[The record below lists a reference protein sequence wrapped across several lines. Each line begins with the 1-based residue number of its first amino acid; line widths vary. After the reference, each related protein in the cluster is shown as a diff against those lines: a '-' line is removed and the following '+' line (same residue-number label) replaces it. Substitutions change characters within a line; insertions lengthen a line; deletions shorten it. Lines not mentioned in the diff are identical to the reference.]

1 MIRTTKLLPSLLLC
15 LLSVLATPGRTELV
29 FGPGPEGPGNAL
41 DAIVAVVNDDVIT
54 RRELDAATAQ
64 IERQLQQKKVQVPP
78 RPILERQVL
87 ERLILLQL
95 QARAAERNGITIDDA
110 TLNAAVENLARR
122 NNMNLTQ
129 LRQMVEKDGA
139 SFAQFRDDVR
149 RELVSARLRQK
160 MVDSQIQISEQDV
173 DNLQA
178 QLASAKNSGNPGNP
192 GGDSGVGDDNGVSS
206 NGAGGGGRE
215 YHIAQI
221 LIAVPDAATPTQI
234 EAAKRQADEVLAQLR
249 KGTDF
254 RQLAVSSS
262 AGQQALEGG
271 DLGWRSASQLP
282 TLFADVIPKLK
293 PGQFSD
299 LIRSP
304 SGFHIVKL
312 LEIKGGGP
320 APSAEKP
327 AAVRKVK
334 SNGSASG
341 DEKSATS
348 QQAVIS
354 QTHVRHI
361 LLRTSPQLSDDEA
374 RQQLAQLRQR
384 IQSGDDFEAIA
395 RAHSEDKGSA
405 ARGGDLGWV
414 VPGMLVPEFEQVMN
428 ALQPNEVSEPFKT
441 QFGWHIVQ
449 VLERRQGPPP
459 PEAER
464 AQIRE
469 TLMRRRADEEWE
481 LALRRLRDEAY
492 VEIRLPPVSAEPMT
506 PPAEASPT
514 AQKP

>member
-1 MIRTTKLLPSLLLC
+1 MIRITKLFPSLLLC

-78 RPILERQVL
+78 QPVLERQVL

-95 QARAAERNGITIDDA
+95 QTRAAERNGITIDDA
-110 TLNAAVENLARR
+110 TLNAAMENLARR
-122 NNMNLTQ
+122 NNMTLTQ
-129 LRQMVEKDGA
+129 LRQTVEKDGA

-178 QLASAKNSGNPGNP
+178 QLASAKNSGSPGEP
-192 GGDSGVGDDNGVSS
+192 VSGDNSAGNS
-206 NGAGGGGRE
+206 GAGSAGGRE

-234 EAAKRQADEVLAQLR
+234 EAAKRQANEVLAQLR

-254 RQLAVSSS
+254 RELAVSSS

-271 DLGWRSASQLP
+271 DLGWRNASQLP
-282 TLFADVIPKLK
+282 TLFVDVVPKLK

-312 LEIKGGGP
+312 LEVKGGGA

-327 AAVRKVK
+327 VAARKGK
-334 SNGSASG
+334 GSGPASG
-341 DEKSATS
+341 AEQSAKSPQT
-348 QQAVIS
+348 VMT

-384 IQSGDDFEAIA
+384 IQGGDDFEAMA

-414 VPGMLVPEFEQVMN
+414 VPGMLVPEFEQAMN
-428 ALQPNEVSEPFKT
+428 ALQPNEISEPFKSP
-441 QFGWHIVQ
+441 FGWHIAQ

-469 TLMRRRADEEWE
+469 TLMRRRSDEEWE

-492 VEIRLPPVSAEPMT
+492 VEIRLPQVPAGAT
-506 PPAEASPT
+506 APPAEAAPT